1 MGWFDNCTK
10 VCLSGQIPCNCD
22 FMPGQQVF
30 LTSKD
35 RDRHAEDY
43 ASGKTNW
50 SAPFEPWVVETWRR
64 CSEATG
70 ADKVAQKV
78 RDRLTNRPV
87 FAKRP

>member
-1 MGWFDNCTK
+1 MGWFDNCTQ
-10 VCLSGQIPCNCD
+10 VCLSGTNPCNCD

-30 LTSKD
+30 LTRED

-78 RDRLTNRPV
+78 RDRLTKRPV
-87 FAKRP
+87 IAKRP